1 MDTPFDTVIQDIE
14 TAWEKDHPQ
23 TVKNLFKEA
32 STTYLKAHD
41 YERHLRLLLAC
52 LSIPVLEEDL
62 LRNTEE
68 GLRQVEE
75 VSDKTFAALYNMVAA
90 MLCPYNEQEKRKA
103 YAAKAL
109 SDPAHLATVRTDDYP
124 WLVKHGEDSHL
135 FGRDLLSFIG
145 METES
150 WETLYE
156 YYKTTDK
163 RGAACYTAVQ
173 AIVHSESD
181 DADRYTRLMDVLR
194 EYDDQP
200 EVCEAVDAIMTNNLL
215 PLPEGEGLEA
225 DNARQEAKYH
235 FLKPYVDRWAGYP
248 HLGRLHNRLEDLQSH
263 LIRIS
268 VNEKEIPHR
277 PITLTVTRKNATRLT
292 LSIYTTNLTGGEK
305 IDFTDYKKK
314 QKIVRKYTKQL
325 PHYSKTYEYAAG
337 KPYLTYE
344 ETLTTDGLAH
354 GIYLVTIES
363 EHGKGNPQ
371 LLYVSGLTTLTEYL
385 PRQKIRIVVV
395 DPLTGHPMPYAHAAL
410 YKSHEDKSPF
420 VRVRCDEKGEAIYNY
435 KTYNKRPSVIY
446 PYTESD
452 RYCKRESID
461 NFWGYRYDG
470 EEAKETVE
478 LLTDRA
484 IYRPGQMVHVALV
497 SYRVNEHKR
506 VMVQS
511 RHIEV
516 ELAKPYKEP
525 FAHKQL
531 VTDTMGV
538 AHCDFVLPDDIETGV
553 YQLRCG
559 SNSRQLRIEA
569 YKRPTFEVKIDDYA
583 GSYRDG
589 DTILLEGSA
598 TSYTG
603 EPVSQATVRYRVKRA
618 TAWWW
623 RFWAPYWETEGHY
636 GRYGEDQYHDGEAT
650 TDDEG
655 HFKIEV
661 PLRLSNNGKVGRKP
675 LFVNIVTEVDVT
687 DSTGESQNAR
697 TELPLSNKQYVL
709 RLEMGEKIERQESLT
724 FTALLKNALGQDLAG
739 SITWHLDG
747 GEEHTA
753 PANQSVEIGPT
764 GIGAHT
770 LKVSYGEDEAEH
782 TFVVFDKDSTT
793 VPYSTPCWAYQSANE
808 FPEDGGEVILQIG
821 CADADTYILYNLF
834 SGNKLLES
842 GAEKVSTGMIN
853 RRLRYDKA
861 YGGGILVSYAWIRN
875 QEMQTHNFTIKK
887 ALPDR
892 KLQITWKTFRDRVTP
907 GTEEEWTLQVKDPAG
922 RNVTANVIA
931 TLYDKS
937 LEQLTTDTSW
947 QNFGPRLSWQVPHT
961 DWEHETL
968 RSNDLSVHHI
978 EHHKEREYQFYEIV
992 QTLIE
997 GARYRRRYFSLNSS
1011 HRISGE
1017 EVCYDAP
1024 MEEREMLCMSG
1035 SSVCY
1040 SRSVEA
1046 DAAPLG
1052 APPALDE
1059 AADTDALPQLRTD
1072 MSETAFFLPQ
1082 LATDSDGEVSIV
1094 FTVPDSLTTWR
1105 FKALAHTRDLRYAYF
1120 DAETIARKPV
1130 MVQSH
1135 LPRFVRVGD
1144 ATTLTAKVSNT
1155 TEGAISG
1162 RVQIELLDARDE
1174 RVVYSERRAFT
1185 LGAGG
1190 SMATSFT
1197 FTSDEEVKD
1206 YLCRLYAVGDGF
1218 SDGEQHS
1225 LPVLTDKAEVTVT
1238 HVLNHD
1244 GACKE
1249 EVDTARLLPAGSS
1262 RHALSLQ
1269 YTNRPIWLAIKAL
1282 PPLQKPDTDNAISLS
1297 VALFCNH
1304 LTTYLQNIAAR
1315 YGDLSPTDTDAL
1327 AVSKRKI
1334 VRKLKKL
1341 QGSGGGFRWYEKMP
1355 ESLYMTTEVLM
1366 HLSRLQVMTGP
1377 VEELASLT
1385 ERAFRFCDAA
1395 MCEEIRELR
1404 KREAKGDEV
1413 YLPTFTLLQHLYNC
1427 AITHRELDS
1436 KTLDAYQYLVA
1447 LLEKDIH
1454 RQTIRE
1460 KAMSAVI
1467 LDYAGYHGRAQ
1478 DYAES
1483 LRQYTACDAERGR
1496 TFDTPR
1502 ATYSWYSYKIPTHVA
1517 GMEALHLLCPDDRD
1531 TYREMQK
1538 WLLQEKRTQ
1547 TWETPIDSV
1556 NAVYAL
1562 LLDGLEELASKGTAT
1577 FTIDGKPLVLD
1588 TEGNEGYV
1596 EAALPATT
1604 RTLTVEKTSP
1614 GLSWGAVYATF
1625 LQPISEVEAS
1635 GSGMSIHREIL
1646 ADTENL
1652 HVGERIRVRL
1662 TYTCDRDFDMV
1673 RVTDS
1678 KAACMEPVQQ
1688 LSWGD
1693 SFKRVQPLDTEVRI
1707 FYYGLAEGTYS
1718 IETEY
1723 YLDRAGVYETG
1734 LATIVC
1740 EYAPEF
1746 RAVCPSVRLVVKE

>member
-1 MDTPFDTVIQDIE
+1 MNDPFDTVIQDIE

-32 STTYLKAHD
+32 STTYLKTHD
-41 YERHLRLLLAC
+41 YVWHLRLLLAC
-52 LSIPVLEEDL
+52 REIPVLEEDL
-62 LRNTEE
+62 QRNTEE
-68 GLRQVEE
+68 GLRQTEE
-75 VSDKTFAALYNMVAA
+75 VGDKTFAALYNMVAA
-90 MLCPYNEQEKRKA
+90 MLCPYYEQEKRKA

-109 SDPAHLATVRTDDYP
+109 SAPAHLATIRTDEYT
-124 WLVKHGEDSHL
+124 WLVKRGEDSYL
-135 FGRDLLSFIG
+135 FGSDLLSFIG

-150 WETLYE
+150 WETLYQ
-156 YYKTTDK
+156 YYKTTDN
-163 RGAACYTAVQ
+163 RAAACYTAVQ
-173 AIVHSESD
+173 AIVYSEAD
-181 DADRYTRLMDVLR
+181 DADRYARLMDVLR
-194 EYDDQP
+194 EYDDLP

-225 DNARQEAKYH
+225 DNARQEVKYR

-248 HLGRLHNRLEDLQSH
+248 HVGRLHNRLEDLRSH
-263 LIRIS
+263 LIRIH

-277 PITLTVTRKNATRLT
+277 PITLKVTRKNATRLT
-292 LSIYTTNLTGGEK
+292 LSIYATGLTGVSNNQE
-305 IDFTDYKKK
+305 IRRTLL
-314 QKIVRKYTKQL
+314 KYASL
-325 PHYSKTYEYAAG
+325 SPLYSKTYEYPAG
-337 KPYLTYE
+337 QPYLTYE
-344 ETLTTDGLAH
+344 ETVTIDGLAP

-363 EHGKGNPQ
+363 EHGKGDPQ
-371 LLYVSGLTTLTEYL
+371 LLYVSGLTTLTEFL
-385 PRQKIRIVVV
+385 PGDKMRIVVV
-395 DPLTGHPMPYAHAAL
+395 DPLTGHPVPYAQVVL
-410 YKSHEDKSPF
+410 YDSYGENSPF
-420 VRVRCDEKGEAIYNY
+420 ITLRCDVEGEIIYRY
-435 KTYNKRPSVIY
+435 YQRERPASIF

-452 RYCKRESID
+452 RFCKRESID
-461 NFWGYRYDG
+461 NFWGYRYDSEG
-470 EEAKETVE
+470 AMDTVE
-478 LLTDRA
+478 ILTDRA
-484 IYRPGQMVHVALV
+484 IYRPGQTVHVALV

-511 RHIEV
+511 RHIGV
-516 ELAKPYKEP
+516 ELAKPYKKPIAQEL
-525 FAHKQL
+525 L
-531 VTDTMGV
+531 VTDTLGV

-553 YQLRCG
+553 YTVRCG
-559 SNSRQLRIEA
+559 RNSRQLRIEA

-636 GRYGEDQYHDGEAT
+636 GRYGEDEYHNGEAQ
-650 TDDEG
+650 TDEEG
-655 HFKIEV
+655 RFKIEV
-661 PLRLSNNGKVGRKP
+661 PLRLSNDGKVGRKP

-687 DSTGESQNAR
+687 DTTGETQNAR

-709 RLEMGEKIERQESLT
+709 RVEMGEQIERQESLT

-739 SITWHLDG
+739 SITWQLDD

-753 PANQSVEIGPT
+753 PANQPVEIGPT
-764 GIGAHT
+764 DIGTHT
-770 LKVSYGEDEAEH
+770 LKVQYGEDEAEH
-782 TFVVFDKDSTT
+782 RFVVFDKDSTT

-834 SGNKLLES
+834 SGDKLLES

-875 QEMQTHNFTIKK
+875 HEMQTHNFTIKK

-937 LEQLTTDTSW
+937 LDQLTTDTSW

-978 EHHKEREYQFYEIV
+978 EHHKEREYHFYEIV
-992 QTLIE
+992 QTLIG
-997 GARYRRRYFSLNSS
+997 GARYRGRFFGMS
-1011 HRISGE
+1011 HSALA
-1017 EVCYDAP
+1017 C
-1024 MEEREMLCMSG
+1024 MEEEERLCLRSEA
-1035 SSVCY
+1035 VRY
-1040 SRSVEA
+1040 NRSVEA

-1059 AADTDALPQLRTD
+1059 AADTEALPPLRTD

-1174 RVVYSERRAFT
+1174 HVVYSERHPFT
-1185 LGAGG
+1185 LDAGG
-1190 SMATSFT
+1190 SMAEAFT
-1197 FTSDEEVKD
+1197 FTPDEEVKD
-1206 YLCRLYAVGDGF
+1206 YLCRLYAMGDGF
-1218 SDGEQHS
+1218 SDGEQHP

-1244 GACKE
+1244 GACKD

-1269 YTNRPIWLAIKAL
+1269 YTNHPIWLAINAF

-1304 LTTYLQNIAAR
+1304 LTTYLQNIAAHF
-1315 YGDLSPTDTDAL
+1315 GDLPPTDTDAL
-1327 AVSKRKI
+1327 AASKRKI
-1334 VRKLKKL
+1334 VGRLKKL
-1341 QGSGGGFRWYEKMP
+1341 QGEGGGFRWYKDMP

-1366 HLSRLQVMTGP
+1366 HLSRLQVMAGP
-1377 VEELASLT
+1377 MEELASMT
-1385 ERAFRFCDAA
+1385 ESAFRFCDAA
-1395 MCEEIRELR
+1395 MCEEVRELR
-1404 KREAKGDEV
+1404 KREAEGHAV

-1427 AITHRELDS
+1427 AITRRELDS
-1436 KTLDAYQYLVA
+1436 KTLEAYQYLVA

-1483 LRQYTACDAERGR
+1483 LRQYTTCDAERGR

-1517 GMEALHLLCPDDRD
+1517 GMEALHQLCPEDRA
-1531 TYREMQK
+1531 TFREMQK

-1562 LLDGLEELASKGTAT
+1562 LLDAQEELDTKGTAT
-1577 FTIDGKPLVLD
+1577 FTVDGKPLAVEA
-1588 TEGNEGYV
+1588 EGNEGYV
-1596 EAALPATT
+1596 ESALPATT
-1604 RTLTVEKTSP
+1604 RTLTVEKTTP
-1614 GLSWGAVYATF
+1614 GLAWGAVYATF

-1635 GSGMSIHREIL
+1635 GSGMSIRREIL

-1652 HVGERIRVRL
+1652 HVGDRIRVRL
-1662 TYTCDRDFDMV
+1662 IYSCERNFDMV

-1678 KAACMEPVQQ
+1678 KAACMEPVKQ

-1693 SFKRVQPLDTEVRI
+1693 SFKRVQPMDTEVRI

-1746 RAVCPSVRLVVKE
+1746 RAVCPSVRLVVK

>member
-1 MDTPFDTVIQDIE
+1 MNDPFDTVIQDIE

-32 STTYLKAHD
+32 STTYLKTHD
-41 YERHLRLLLAC
+41 YVWHLRLLLAC
-52 LSIPVLEEDL
+52 REIPVLEEDL

-68 GLRQVEE
+68 GLRQTEE
-75 VSDKTFAALYNMVAA
+75 VGDKTFAALYNMVAA
-90 MLCPYNEQEKRKA
+90 ILCPYYEQEKRKA
-103 YAAKAL
+103 YATKAL
-109 SDPAHLATVRTDDYP
+109 SDPAHLATIRTDEYP
-124 WLVKHGEDSHL
+124 WLVKRGEDSYL
-135 FGRDLLSFIG
+135 FGGDLLSFIG

-173 AIVHSESD
+173 AIVHSEAEN
-181 DADRYTRLMDVLR
+181 ADRYVRLMDVLR
-194 EYDDQP
+194 EYDDLP

-225 DNARQEAKYH
+225 YNARQEVKYR
-235 FLKPYVDRWAGYP
+235 FLKPYVDRWADYP
-248 HLGRLHNRLEDLQSH
+248 HVGRLHNRLEDLRSH
-263 LIRIS
+263 LIRIH

-277 PITLTVTRKNATRLT
+277 PITLKVTRKNATRLT
-292 LSIYTTNLTGGEK
+292 LNIYSTDLTGDKANYIENE
-305 IDFTDYKKK
+305 KK
-314 QKIVRKYTKQL
+314 QEIIREYNHQTPL
-325 PHYSKTYEYAAG
+325 YSKTYEYPTGQA
-337 KPYLTYE
+337 YLTYE
-344 ETLTTDGLAH
+344 ETVTIDGLAP

-363 EHGKGNPQ
+363 EHGKCNPE
-371 LLYVSGLTTLTEYL
+371 LLSVSGLTTLTEFL
-385 PRQKIRIVVV
+385 PGDKMRIVVV
-395 DPLTGHPMPYAHAAL
+395 DPLTGHPVPYAQVVL
-410 YKSHEDKSPF
+410 YDSYGENSPF
-420 VRVRCDEKGEAIYNY
+420 ITLRCDVEGEIIYRY
-435 KTYNKRPSVIY
+435 YQRERPASIF
-446 PYTESD
+446 PFTESD
-452 RYCKRESID
+452 RYCKKECID
-461 NFWGYRYDG
+461 IFWGYRYDG
-470 EEAKETVE
+470 EGATDTVE
-478 LLTDRA
+478 ILTDRA
-484 IYRPGQMVHVALV
+484 IYRPGQTVHAALV

-511 RHIEV
+511 RRLTL
-516 ELAKPYKEP
+516 ELAQSYKKPIAQEE
-525 FAHKQL
+525 L
-531 VTDTMGV
+531 MTDTLGV
-538 AHCDFVLPDDIETGV
+538 AHCDFVLPADIETGV
-553 YQLRCG
+553 YTVRCG
-559 SNSRQLRIEA
+559 RNSRQLRIEA
-569 YKRPTFEVKIDDYA
+569 YKRPTFEVKIDDYTE
-583 GSYRDG
+583 SYSDG

-709 RLEMGEKIERQESLT
+709 RLEMGEKIERQETPT
-724 FTALLKNALGQDLAG
+724 FTPLLKNALGQDLAG
-739 SITWHLDG
+739 SITWQLDSG
-747 GEEHTA
+747 QEHTA
-753 PANQSVEIGPT
+753 PANQPVEIGQT
-764 GIGAHT
+764 GIGTHT

-793 VPYSTPCWAYQSANE
+793 VPYSTPCWTYQSADE

-834 SGNKLLES
+834 SGDKLLES

-875 QEMQTHNFTIKK
+875 HEMQTHNFTIKK

-937 LEQLTTDTSW
+937 LDQLTTDTSW

-978 EHHKEREYQFYEIV
+978 EHHKEREYHFYEIV
-992 QTLIE
+992 QTLIG
-997 GARYRRRYFSLNSS
+997 GARYRRRYFGMS
-1011 HRISGE
+1011 HSALA
-1017 EVCYDAP
+1017 C
-1024 MEEREMLCMSG
+1024 MEEEERLCLRSEA
-1035 SSVCY
+1035 VRY
-1040 SRSVEA
+1040 NRSVEA

-1059 AADTDALPQLRTD
+1059 AADTEALPPLRTD

-1144 ATTLTAKVSNT
+1144 TTTLTAKVTNT

-1185 LGAGG
+1185 LAAGG
-1190 SMATSFT
+1190 SLAEAFT
-1197 FTSDEEVKD
+1197 FTPDEEVKD

-1218 SDGEQHS
+1218 SDGEQHAV
-1225 LPVLTDKAEVTVT
+1225 PVLTDKAEVTVT

-1244 GACKE
+1244 GACKD

-1269 YTNRPIWLAIKAL
+1269 YTNHPIWLAINAL

-1304 LTTYLQNIAAR
+1304 LTTYLQNIAAHF
-1315 YGDLSPTDTDAL
+1315 GDLSPTDTDAL

-1334 VRKLKKL
+1334 VGRLKKL
-1341 QGSGGGFRWYEKMP
+1341 QGEGGGFRWYKDMP

-1366 HLSRLQVMTGP
+1366 HLSRLRVMAGP
-1377 VEELASLT
+1377 MEELASLT
-1385 ERAFRFCDAA
+1385 ESAFRFCDAA
-1395 MCEEIRELR
+1395 MCKDVRELR
-1404 KREAKGDEV
+1404 KREAEGHAV

-1427 AITHRELDS
+1427 AITRRKLDS
-1436 KTLDAYQYLVA
+1436 KTLDDYQYLVA

-1467 LDYAGYHGRAQ
+1467 LDYAGYHSRAQ
-1478 DYAES
+1478 DYANC

-1496 TFDTPR
+1496 TFVTPR

-1517 GMEALHLLCPDDRD
+1517 GMEALHLLCPDDHA
-1531 TYREMQK
+1531 TYRTMQK

-1562 LLDGLEELASKGTAT
+1562 LIDAQEEQDTRGTAT
-1577 FTIDGKPLVLD
+1577 FIIDGKPLVLD
-1588 TEGNEGYV
+1588 TEGNEGYM
-1596 EAALPATT
+1596 ESALPATT
-1604 RTLTVEKTSP
+1604 RTLTVEKTTP
-1614 GLSWGAVYATF
+1614 GLAWGAVYVTF
-1625 LQPISEVEAS
+1625 LQPISEVEA
-1635 GSGMSIHREIL
+1635 GGNGMSIRREIL
-1646 ADTENL
+1646 ADT
-1652 HVGERIRVRL
+1652 
-1662 TYTCDRDFDMV
+1662 
-1673 RVTDS
+1673 
-1678 KAACMEPVQQ
+1678 
-1688 LSWGD
+1688 
-1693 SFKRVQPLDTEVRI
+1693 
-1707 FYYGLAEGTYS
+1707 
-1718 IETEY
+1718 
-1723 YLDRAGVYETG
+1723 
-1734 LATIVC
+1734 
-1740 EYAPEF
+1740 
-1746 RAVCPSVRLVVKE
+1746 

>member
-1 MDTPFDTVIQDIE
+1 MNDPFDTVIQDIK

-23 TVKNLFKEA
+23 TVQKLFKEA
-32 STTYLKAHD
+32 SNAYLEAHD

-52 LSIPVLEEDL
+52 LSIPVLEEEL
-62 LRNTEE
+62 LLNTEE

-75 VSDKTFAALYNMVAA
+75 VGDKTFAALYNMVAA
-90 MLCPYNEQEKRKA
+90 MLCPYNEQEKRKS

-124 WLVKHGEDSHL
+124 WLVKRGEDSHL

-173 AIVHSESD
+173 AIVHSEAD
-181 DADRYTRLMDVLR
+181 DADRYTRLMEVVR

-200 EVCEAVDAIMTNNLL
+200 EVCEAVDALLYHNLL

-225 DNARQEAKYH
+225 DNARQETKYQ

-248 HLGRLHNRLEDLQSH
+248 HVGRLHNRLEELQSH
-263 LIRIS
+263 LIRIH
-268 VNEKEIPHR
+268 VKEKEIPHR
-277 PITLTVTRKNATRLT
+277 PITLKVSRRNVSQFTLNIYDTDLTSDKARFSNIHKRQATIQKNA
-292 LSIYTTNLTGGEK
+292 
-305 IDFTDYKKK
+305 YK
-314 QKIVRKYTKQL
+314 L
-325 PHYSKTYEYAAG
+325 PLYSKTYECPAG
-337 KPYLTYE
+337 QSYFTYE
-344 ETLTTDGLAH
+344 DNVTIDGLEP
-354 GIYLVTIES
+354 GIYFVQMTS
-363 EHGKGNPQ
+363 EYGKSSPE

-385 PRQKIRIVVV
+385 PGQKIRIVVV
-395 DPLTGHPMPYAHAAL
+395 DPLTGHPVPYAHAAL
-410 YKSHEDKSPF
+410 YESHEEGLPF
-420 VRVRCDEKGEAIYNY
+420 ITLLCDEKGEVVYRYNQRE
-435 KTYNKRPSVIY
+435 NPNFIF
-446 PYTESD
+446 PYSEND
-452 RYCKRESID
+452 RYCKRERI
-461 NFWGYRYDG
+461 NNYWGYCYDS

-478 LLTDRA
+478 ILTDRA
-484 IYRPGQMVHVALV
+484 IYRPGQTVHVALV

-511 RHIEV
+511 RHIGV
-516 ELAKPYKEP
+516 ELAKPYKKPIAQEL
-525 FAHKQL
+525 L
-531 VTDTMGV
+531 VTDTLGV

-553 YQLRCG
+553 YQLRSG
-559 SNSRQLRIEA
+559 NNSRQLRIEA

-623 RFWAPYWETEGHY
+623 RFWAPYWETEGDY
-636 GRYGEDQYHDGEAT
+636 GRYGEDEYHNGEAT

-655 HFKIEV
+655 NFKIEV

-687 DSTGESQNAR
+687 DSTGETQNAR

-709 RLEMGEKIERQESLT
+709 RVEMSDKIERQESLT

-739 SITWHLDG
+739 SITWQLDD

-753 PANQSVEIGPT
+753 PANQPVEIGPT
-764 GIGAHT
+764 DIGAHT
-770 LKVSYGEDEAEH
+770 LKVRCGEDEAEH

-793 VPYSTPCWAYQSANE
+793 VPYSTPCWTYQSADG

-842 GAEKVSTGMIN
+842 GAEKAGTGMIN

-875 QEMQTHNFTIKK
+875 HEMQTHNFTIKK

-907 GTEEEWTLQVKDPAG
+907 GTEEEWTLQVKDPSG
-922 RNVTANVIA
+922 RNVTANMIA

-937 LEQLTTDTSW
+937 LDQLTTDTSW

-992 QTLIE
+992 QSLIG

-1040 SRSVEA
+1040 SSVNA

-1059 AADTDALPQLRTD
+1059 AADTDALPPLRTD

-1082 LATDSDGEVSIV
+1082 LATNSDGEVSIV

-1174 RVVYSERRAFT
+1174 RMVFSERHPFM
-1185 LGAGG
+1185 LDAGG

-1197 FTSDEEVKD
+1197 FTPDEEVKD

-1218 SDGEQHS
+1218 SDGEQHA

-1244 GACKE
+1244 GACKD

-1269 YTNRPIWLAIKAL
+1269 YTNHPIWLAINAL

-1304 LTTYLQNIAAR
+1304 LTTYLQNIAAHF
-1315 YGDLSPTDTDAL
+1315 GDLPQTGTDAL

-1341 QGSGGGFRWYEKMP
+1341 QGRGGGFSWYEKMP
-1355 ESLYMTTEVLM
+1355 ESLYMTTEVVM
-1366 HLSRLQVMTGP
+1366 HLSRLQVMAGP

-1385 ERAFRFCDAA
+1385 ESAFRFCDAA
-1395 MCEEIRELR
+1395 MCKDVRELR
-1404 KREAKGDEV
+1404 KWEAEGHAV

-1427 AITHRELDS
+1427 AITRRELDS

-1454 RQTIRE
+1454 SQTIRE

-1467 LDYAGYHGRAQ
+1467 LDYAGYHSRAQ

-1483 LRQYTACDAERGR
+1483 LRQYTVCDAERGR
-1496 TFDTPR
+1496 TFETPR

-1517 GMEALHLLCPDDRD
+1517 GMEALHLLCPDDHA

-1562 LLDGLEELASKGTAT
+1562 LLDGQEELDTKGTAT
-1577 FTIDGKPLVLD
+1577 FTIDGKPLAVE
-1588 TEGNEGYV
+1588 TEGNEGCM

-1604 RTLTVEKTSP
+1604 RTLTVEKTTP

-1635 GSGMSIHREIL
+1635 GSGMSIRREIL

-1652 HVGERIRVRL
+1652 HVGDRIRVRL

-1693 SFKRVQPLDTEVRI
+1693 SFKRVQPMDTEVRI

-1723 YLDRAGVYETG
+1723 YLDRAGEYETG

-1740 EYAPEF
+1740 EYAPEY

>member
-1 MDTPFDTVIQDIE
+1 MNDPFDTVIQDIE
-14 TAWEKDHPQ
+14 TAWEKGHPQ
-23 TVKNLFKEA
+23 TVKILFKEA
-32 STTYLKAHD
+32 STTYLKTHD
-41 YERHLRLLLAC
+41 YVRHLRLLLAC
-52 LSIPVLEEDL
+52 REIPVLEEDL

-68 GLRQVEE
+68 GLRQTEE
-75 VSDKTFAALYNMVAA
+75 AGDKTYSALYNLVAA
-90 MLCPYNEQEKRKA
+90 MLCPYYEQEKRKA
-103 YAAKAL
+103 YATKAL
-109 SDPAHLATVRTDDYP
+109 SDPAHLATIRTDEYP
-124 WLVKHGEDSHL
+124 WLVKRGEDSYL
-135 FGRDLLSFIG
+135 FGGDLLSFIG
-145 METES
+145 IETRS
-150 WETLYE
+150 WDTLYQ
-156 YYKTTDK
+156 YYKTTDN

-173 AIVHSESD
+173 STVYSD
-181 DADRYTRLMDVLR
+181 AEAPDRYARLMDVLR
-194 EYDDQP
+194 EYDDLP

-215 PLPEGEGLEA
+215 PLPDGEGLEA
-225 DNARQEAKYH
+225 YNARQEVKYQ

-248 HLGRLHNRLEDLQSH
+248 HVGRLHNRLEDLQSH
-263 LIRIS
+263 LIRIQ

-292 LSIYTTNLTGGEK
+292 LNIYSTDLTGDKANYIENE
-305 IDFTDYKKK
+305 KK
-314 QKIVRKYTKQL
+314 QEIIREYNHQTPL
-325 PHYSKTYEYAAG
+325 YSKTYEYPAG
-337 KPYLTYE
+337 QPYLTYE
-344 ETLTTDGLAH
+344 ETVTIDGLAP

-363 EHGKGNPQ
+363 EHGKCNPE
-371 LLYVSGLTTLTEYL
+371 LLSVSSLTTLTEFL
-385 PRQKIRIVVV
+385 PGNKMRIVVV
-395 DPLTGHPMPYAHAAL
+395 DPLTGHPVPYAQVVL
-410 YKSHEDKSPF
+410 YDSYGENPPF
-420 VRVRCDEKGEAIYNY
+420 ITLRCDVEGEIIYRY
-435 KTYNKRPSVIY
+435 YQRERPASIF
-446 PYTESD
+446 PFTESD
-452 RYCKRESID
+452 RYCKKECID
-461 NFWGYRYDG
+461 IFWGYRYDSEG
-470 EEAKETVE
+470 ATDTVE
-478 LLTDRA
+478 ILTDRA
-484 IYRPGQMVHVALV
+484 IYRPGQTVHVALV

-511 RHIEV
+511 RRLTL
-516 ELAKPYKEP
+516 ELAQSYKKPIAQEE
-525 FAHKQL
+525 L
-531 VTDTMGV
+531 MTDTMGV

-553 YQLRCG
+553 YLLRCG

-569 YKRPTFEVKIDDYA
+569 YKRPTFEVKIDDYTE
-583 GSYRDG
+583 SYRDG

-598 TSYTG
+598 TTYTG

-623 RFWAPYWETEGHY
+623 RFWAPYWETEGDY
-636 GRYGEDQYHDGEAT
+636 GRYGEDEYHNGEAT

-709 RLEMGEKIERQESLT
+709 RLEMGEKIERQETPT
-724 FTALLKNALGQDLAG
+724 FTPLLKNALGQDLAG

-753 PANQSVEIGPT
+753 PANQLIEIGQT
-764 GIGAHT
+764 DIGAHT
-770 LKVSYGEDEAEH
+770 LKVRYGEDETTH
-782 TFVVFDKDSTT
+782 RFVVFDKDSTT
-793 VPYSTPCWAYQSANE
+793 VPYSTPCWAYQSADE

-875 QEMQTHNFTIKK
+875 HEMQTHNFTIKK

-907 GTEEEWTLQVKDPAG
+907 GTEEEWTLQVKDPSG

-937 LEQLTTDTSW
+937 LDQLTTDTSW

-961 DWEHETL
+961 DWEHEVL
-968 RSNDLSVHHI
+968 RRNDLSVHHI

-992 QTLIE
+992 QTLIG

-1040 SRSVEA
+1040 SSVNA

-1059 AADTDALPQLRTD
+1059 AADTDALPPLRTD

-1082 LATDSDGEVSIV
+1082 LATNSDGEVSIV

-1174 RVVYSERRAFT
+1174 RMVFSERHPFM
-1185 LGAGG
+1185 LDAGG

-1197 FTSDEEVKD
+1197 FTPDEEVKD

-1218 SDGEQHS
+1218 SDGEQHA

-1244 GACKE
+1244 GACKD

-1269 YTNRPIWLAIKAL
+1269 YTNHPIWLAINAL

-1304 LTTYLQNIAAR
+1304 LTTYLQNIAAHF
-1315 YGDLSPTDTDAL
+1315 GDLPQTGTDAL

-1341 QGSGGGFRWYEKMP
+1341 QGRGGGFSWYEKMP
-1355 ESLYMTTEVLM
+1355 ESLYMTTEVVM
-1366 HLSRLQVMTGP
+1366 HLSRLQVMAGP

-1395 MCEEIRELR
+1395 MCKDVRELR
-1404 KREAKGDEV
+1404 KWEAEGHAV

-1427 AITHRELDS
+1427 AITRRELDS

-1454 RQTIRE
+1454 SQTIRE

-1467 LDYAGYHGRAQ
+1467 LDYAGYHSRAQ

-1483 LRQYTACDAERGR
+1483 LRQYTVCDAERGR
-1496 TFDTPR
+1496 TFETPR

-1517 GMEALHLLCPDDRD
+1517 GMEALHLLCPDDHA

-1562 LLDGLEELASKGTAT
+1562 LLDGQEELDTKGTAT
-1577 FTIDGKPLVLD
+1577 FTIDGKPLAVE
-1588 TEGNEGYV
+1588 TEGNEGCM

-1604 RTLTVEKTSP
+1604 RTLTVEKTTP

-1635 GSGMSIHREIL
+1635 GSGMSIRREIL

-1652 HVGERIRVRL
+1652 HVGDRIRVRL
-1662 TYTCDRDFDMV
+1662 TYTCERNFDMV

-1693 SFKRVQPLDTEVRI
+1693 SFKRVQPMDTEVRI

-1746 RAVCPSVRLVVKE
+1746 RAVCRSVRLVVKE

>member
-1 MDTPFDTVIQDIE
+1 MDTPFDTVIKAIE
-14 TAWEKDHPQ
+14 AAWEKDHPQ
-23 TVKNLFKEA
+23 TVEKLFKEA
-32 STTYLKAHD
+32 SAAYLEAHD
-41 YERHLRLLLAC
+41 HEHHLRLLLAC
-52 LSIPVLEEDL
+52 RTIPVLEEDL
-62 LRNTEE
+62 LLNTEE

-75 VSDKTFAALYNMVAA
+75 ADDKTFAALYNLAA
-90 MLCPYNEQEKRKA
+90 AILCPYYEQEKRKA

-109 SDPAHLATVRTDDYP
+109 SDPAHLATIRTNDYP
-124 WLVKHGEDSHL
+124 WLVKRGEDSHL
-135 FGRDLLSFIG
+135 FGGDLLSFIG
-145 METES
+145 IETRS
-150 WETLYE
+150 WDTLYQ
-156 YYKTTDK
+156 YYKTTDN

-173 AIVHSESD
+173 SIVYSD
-181 DADRYTRLMDVLR
+181 AEAPDRYARLMDVVR
-194 EYDDQP
+194 EYDDLP
-200 EVCEAVDAIMTNNLL
+200 EVCEAVDAIMNYDLL
-215 PLPEGEGLEA
+215 PQPEGEGLEA

-248 HLGRLHNRLEDLQSH
+248 HVGRLHNRLEDLQSH
-263 LIRIS
+263 LILIH

-292 LSIYTTNLTGGEK
+292 LNIYSTDLTGDKANYIENE
-305 IDFTDYKKK
+305 KK
-314 QKIVRKYTKQL
+314 QEIIREYNHQTPL
-325 PHYSKTYEYAAG
+325 YSKTYEYPAG
-337 KPYLTYE
+337 QPYLTYE
-344 ETLTTDGLAH
+344 ETVTIDGLAP

-363 EHGKGNPQ
+363 EHGKCNPE
-371 LLYVSGLTTLTEYL
+371 LLSVSGLTTLTEFL
-385 PRQKIRIVVV
+385 PGDKMRIVVV
-395 DPLTGHPMPYAHAAL
+395 DPLTGHPVPYAQVVL
-410 YKSHEDKSPF
+410 YDSYGENSPF
-420 VRVRCDEKGEAIYNY
+420 ITLRCDVEGEIIYRY
-435 KTYNKRPSVIY
+435 YQRERPASIF
-446 PYTESD
+446 PFTESD
-452 RYCKRESID
+452 RYCKEECID
-461 NFWGYRYDG
+461 IFWGYRYDG

-478 LLTDRA
+478 ILTDRA
-484 IYRPGQMVHVALV
+484 IYRPGQTVHAALV

-511 RHIEV
+511 RRLTL
-516 ELAKPYKEP
+516 ELAQSYKKPIAQEE
-525 FAHKQL
+525 L
-531 VTDTMGV
+531 MTDTMGV

-661 PLRLSNNGKVGRKP
+661 PLRLSNNGKAGRKP

-709 RLEMGEKIERQESLT
+709 RVEMSDKIERLDVPA
-724 FTALLKNALGQDLAG
+724 FTPLLKNAMGQDLAG
-739 SITWHLDG
+739 SITWQLDD
-747 GEEHTA
+747 GEKHTA
-753 PANQSVEIGPT
+753 PANQLIEIGQT
-764 GIGAHT
+764 DIGTHT
-770 LKVSYGEDEAEH
+770 LKVRYGEDEAEH

-793 VPYSTPCWAYQSANE
+793 VPYSTPCWAYQSADE

-834 SGNKLLES
+834 AGNKLLES

-875 QEMQTHNFTIKK
+875 HEMQTHNFTIKK

-907 GTEEEWTLQVKDPAG
+907 GTEEEWTLQVKDPSG

-937 LEQLTTDTSW
+937 LDQLTTDTSW

-978 EHHKEREYQFYEIV
+978 EHHKEREYQFYDIV
-992 QTLIE
+992 QSLIG
-997 GARYRRRYFSLNSS
+997 GARYRRRYFGMS
-1011 HRISGE
+1011 HSALA
-1017 EVCYDAP
+1017 C
-1024 MEEREMLCMSG
+1024 MEEEERLCLRSE
-1035 SSVCY
+1035 SVRY
-1040 SRSVEA
+1040 NLSVEA

-1059 AADTDALPQLRTD
+1059 AADTDALPPLRTD

-1144 ATTLTAKVSNT
+1144 DTTLTAKVSNT
-1155 TEGAISG
+1155 TEDAISG

-1174 RVVYSERRAFT
+1174 RVVFSERRAFT
-1185 LGAGG
+1185 LEAGG
-1190 SMATSFT
+1190 SIATSFT
-1197 FTSDEEVKD
+1197 FTPDEEVKD

-1218 SDGEQHS
+1218 SDGEQHV

-1244 GACKE
+1244 GACKD

-1269 YTNRPIWLAIKAL
+1269 YTNHPIWLAINAL
-1282 PPLQKPDTDNAISLS
+1282 PALQKPDTDNAISLS

-1304 LTTYLQNIAAR
+1304 LTTYLQNIAAHF
-1315 YGDLSPTDTDAL
+1315 GDLSPTDTDAL

-1341 QGSGGGFRWYEKMP
+1341 QGRGGGFSWYKDMP

-1366 HLSRLQVMTGP
+1366 HLSRLRVMAGP
-1377 VEELASLT
+1377 MEEIASLT
-1385 ERAFRFCDAA
+1385 ESAFRFCDAA
-1395 MCEEIRELR
+1395 MCEEVRELR
-1404 KREAKGDEV
+1404 KREAEGHAV

-1427 AITHRELDS
+1427 AITRRELDIE
-1436 KTLDAYQYLVA
+1436 TLDAYQYLVA
-1447 LLEKDIH
+1447 LLMKDIH

-1467 LDYAGYHGRAQ
+1467 LDYAGYHSRAQ

-1517 GMEALHLLCPDDRD
+1517 GMEALHQLCPDDRA
-1531 TYREMQK
+1531 TYRAMQK

-1562 LLDGLEELASKGTAT
+1562 LLDGLEELDTKGTAT
-1577 FTIDGKPLVLD
+1577 FSADGKSLVLD

-1596 EAALPATT
+1596 ESALPATT
-1604 RTLTVEKTSP
+1604 RTLTVEKTTP

-1635 GSGMSIHREIL
+1635 GSGMSIRREIL

-1652 HVGERIRVRL
+1652 HVGDRIRVRL
-1662 TYTCDRDFDMV
+1662 TYSCERNFDMV

-1678 KAACMEPVQQ
+1678 KAACMEPVKQ

-1693 SFKRVQPLDTEVRI
+1693 SFKRVQPMDTEVRI

>member
-1 MDTPFDTVIQDIE
+1 MNDPFDTIIQDIE
-14 TAWEKDHPQ
+14 AAWEKDHPQ

-32 STTYLKAHD
+32 STTYLKTHD
-41 YERHLRLLLAC
+41 YERHLRLLLAS

-75 VSDKTFAALYNMVAA
+75 VSDKTFAALYYMVAA

-124 WLVKHGEDSHL
+124 WLVKRGEDSHL

-173 AIVHSESD
+173 AIVYSEAD

-194 EYDDQP
+194 EYDDLP
-200 EVCEAVDAIMTNNLL
+200 EVCEAVDAIMNYDLL

-225 DNARQEAKYH
+225 DNARQETKYQ
-235 FLKPYVDRWAGYP
+235 FLKPYVDRWASYP
-248 HLGRLHNRLEDLQSH
+248 HVGRLHNRLEDLRSH

-277 PITLTVTRKNATRLT
+277 PITLKVTRRNVSQFTLNIYDTDLTSDKASFSNIHKRQATIQKNA
-292 LSIYTTNLTGGEK
+292 
-305 IDFTDYKKK
+305 YK
-314 QKIVRKYTKQL
+314 L
-325 PHYSKTYEYAAG
+325 PLYSKTYECPAG
-337 KPYLTYE
+337 QSYFTYE
-344 ETLTTDGLAH
+344 DNVTIDGLEP
-354 GIYLVTIES
+354 GIYFVQMTS
-363 EHGKGNPQ
+363 EYGKSSPK
-371 LLYVSGLTTLTEYL
+371 LLYVSGLTTLTEFL
-385 PRQKIRIVVV
+385 PGSKIRIVVV
-395 DPLTGHPMPYAHAAL
+395 DPLNGHPVPYAHAAL
-410 YKSHEDKSPF
+410 YKSHEEGLPF
-420 VRVRCDEKGEAIYNY
+420 ITLLCDEKGEVVYRYNQRE
-435 KTYNKRPSVIY
+435 RPASIF
-446 PYTESD
+446 PFTESD
-452 RYCKRESID
+452 RYCKEECID
-461 NFWGYRYDG
+461 IFWGYRYDSEG
-470 EEAKETVE
+470 ATDTVE
-478 LLTDRA
+478 ILTDRA
-484 IYRPGQMVHVALV
+484 IYRPGQTVHAALV
-497 SYRVNEHKR
+497 SYRVNKNKR

-511 RHIEV
+511 RHIGA
-516 ELAKPYKEP
+516 ELAKPYKKPIAQEL
-525 FAHKQL
+525 L
-531 VTDTMGV
+531 VTDTLGV

-553 YQLRCG
+553 YTVRCG
-559 SNSRQLRIEA
+559 RNSRQLRIEA
-569 YKRPTFEVKIDDYA
+569 YKRPTFEVKIDDYT

-623 RFWAPYWETEGHY
+623 RFWAPYWETEGDY
-636 GRYGEDQYHDGEAT
+636 GRYGEDEYHNGEAT

-655 HFKIEV
+655 NFKIEV

-687 DSTGESQNAR
+687 DTTGETQNAR

-709 RLEMGEKIERQESLT
+709 RVEMSDKIERQESLT

-739 SITWHLDG
+739 SITWQLDD

-753 PANQSVEIGPT
+753 PANQQIEIGQT
-764 GIGAHT
+764 DIGAHT
-770 LKVSYGEDEAEH
+770 LKVRYGEDEAEH

-793 VPYSTPCWAYQSANE
+793 VPYSTPCWAYQSADE

-834 SGNKLLES
+834 AGNKLLES

-875 QEMQTHNFTIKK
+875 HEMQTHNFTIKK

-937 LEQLTTDTSW
+937 LDQLTTDTSW

-978 EHHKEREYQFYEIV
+978 EHHKEREYQFYDIV
-992 QTLIE
+992 QTLIG
-997 GARYRRRYFSLNSS
+997 GARYRRRYFGMS
-1011 HRISGE
+1011 HSALA
-1017 EVCYDAP
+1017 C
-1024 MEEREMLCMSG
+1024 MEEEERLCLRSE
-1035 SSVCY
+1035 SVRY
-1040 SRSVEA
+1040 NLSVEA

-1059 AADTDALPQLRTD
+1059 AADTEALPPLRTD

-1144 ATTLTAKVSNT
+1144 ATTLTAKVTNT
-1155 TEGAISG
+1155 TEDAISG

-1174 RVVYSERRAFT
+1174 RMVFSERHPFM
-1185 LGAGG
+1185 LDAGG

-1197 FTSDEEVKD
+1197 FTPDEEVKD

-1218 SDGEQHS
+1218 SDGEQHA

-1244 GACKE
+1244 GACKD

-1269 YTNRPIWLAIKAL
+1269 YTNHPIWLAINAL

-1304 LTTYLQNIAAR
+1304 LTTYLQNIAAHF
-1315 YGDLSPTDTDAL
+1315 GDLSPTDTDAL

-1341 QGSGGGFRWYEKMP
+1341 QGRGGGFSWYEKMP
-1355 ESLYMTTEVLM
+1355 ESLYMTTEVVM
-1366 HLSRLQVMTGP
+1366 HLSRLQVMAGP

-1385 ERAFRFCDAA
+1385 ESAFRFCDAA
-1395 MCEEIRELR
+1395 MCKDVRELR
-1404 KREAKGDEV
+1404 KWEAEGHAV

-1427 AITHRELDS
+1427 AITRRELDS

-1454 RQTIRE
+1454 SQTIRE

-1467 LDYAGYHGRAQ
+1467 LDYAGYHSRAQ

-1483 LRQYTACDAERGR
+1483 LRQYTVCDAERGR
-1496 TFDTPR
+1496 TFETPR

-1517 GMEALHLLCPDDRD
+1517 GMEALHLLCPDDHA

-1562 LLDGLEELASKGTAT
+1562 LLDGQEELDTKSTAT
-1577 FTIDGKPLVLD
+1577 FTIDGKPLAVE
-1588 TEGNEGYV
+1588 TEGNEGCM

-1604 RTLTVEKTSP
+1604 RTLTVEKTTP

-1625 LQPISEVEAS
+1625 LQPLCEVEAS

-1652 HVGERIRVRL
+1652 HVGDRIRVRL

-1678 KAACMEPVQQ
+1678 KAACMEPVKQ

-1693 SFKRVQPLDTEVRI
+1693 SFKRVQPMDTEVRI

-1746 RAVCPSVRLVVKE
+1746 RAVCPSVRLVVK